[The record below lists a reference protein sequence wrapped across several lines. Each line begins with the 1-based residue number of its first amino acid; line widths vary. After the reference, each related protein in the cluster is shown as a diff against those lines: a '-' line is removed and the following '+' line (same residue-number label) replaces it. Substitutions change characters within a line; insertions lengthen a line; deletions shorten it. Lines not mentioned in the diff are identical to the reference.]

1 MDFFGVLDLIKTS
14 GDAFVVYCAVDL
26 GWGQLSLEVEV
37 DIVVEEDSLRR
48 HRFPEGLPAMFS
60 NCRSRLTLVP
70 IPSEKVDAYKLVFIF
85 MYIEF
90 KLSNEAV
97 YFY

>member
-1 MDFFGVLDLIKTS
+1 MYLDFFGVLDLIRTS

-48 HRFPEGLPAMFS
+48 HRFRKDFLPCFQ
-60 NCRSRLTLVP
+60 
-70 IPSEKVDAYKLVFIF
+70 IVDRV
-85 MYIEF
+85 
-90 KLSNEAV
+90 
-97 YFY
+97 